1 MEPSIHS
8 SNMHDMPRHRCKPTV
23 QKMHTLDASM
33 LLAEVGGT
41 MHQQS
46 TNLSR
51 MSSHAVQT
59 VHPYGET
66 TLSPVSTKKMNI
78 EIFAKHIASRKVQPI
93 AIELK
98 ESKIEIPP
106 EYNQV
111 ELRVNKNK
119 ARGACSLQ
127 EATVVSCDMEGDRQ
141 WISLSFKNEYED
153 PDFLKWFNDLATSLS
168 AEIKINDTDADTDA
182 DTRTTLLLSRFRKDY
197 TGKDKVPIRLWKM
210 DREGVLQEYD
220 GCLTAG
226 SVVICSFEEM
236 RAYCKKGTDEVK
248 VAADLHRDILVVRKS
263 NKRRRLVEYFSDG
276 E

>member
-1 MEPSIHS
+1 
-8 SNMHDMPRHRCKPTV
+8 
-23 QKMHTLDASM
+23 
-33 LLAEVGGT
+33 
-41 MHQQS
+41 
-46 TNLSR
+46 
-51 MSSHAVQT
+51 
-59 VHPYGET
+59 
-66 TLSPVSTKKMNI
+66 MNI
-78 EIFAKHIASRKVQPI
+78 ERFTKHIASRKVQPI

-111 ELRVNKNK
+111 ELNVNKNK

-153 PDFLKWFNDLATSLS
+153 PDFLKWFNDLATTLS
-168 AEIKINDTDADTDA
+168 AEINDTATDTNH
-182 DTRTTLLLSRFRKDY
+182 TLLLSRFRKDY

-220 GCLTAG
+220 GCLTEG
-226 SVVICSFEEM
+226 SIVICSFEEI

-263 NKRRRLVEYFSDG
+263 NKRRRIVQYFSDG